1 MCGQLTL
8 GINFFFQPQ
17 DWLGLGLGYTSVV
30 TALVRKQINGDG
42 LTCNNVPEKTMM
54 SMKEMKTR
62 PFVISSSDE

>member
-8 GINFFFQPQ
+8 GIKKIF
-17 DWLGLGLGYTSVV
+17 LASGLVGVGIHICCDCSCEEQMVMGV
-30 TALVRKQINGDG
+30 TTMCQRRHA
-42 LTCNNVPEKTMM
+42 MM